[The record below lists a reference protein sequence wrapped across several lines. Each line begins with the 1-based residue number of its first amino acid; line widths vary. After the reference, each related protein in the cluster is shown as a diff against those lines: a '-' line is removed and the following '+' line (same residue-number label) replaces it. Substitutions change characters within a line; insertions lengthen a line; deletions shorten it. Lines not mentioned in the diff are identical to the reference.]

1 MKTFYLTL
9 SFFMLQSFVSLLSA
23 QTSPT
28 FDGKTMHVIQFSNS
42 KFAVARTGTDANV
55 KTYTLNEEN
64 DDQLWSFTGSALKC
78 QIRNKSGE
86 YITYNGSRLQTS
98 ANEDA
103 SGWKLEQS
111 SHTSYKTSWEL
122 KWLGASDN
130 KAYVNQYGG
139 TGVGTELGLWT
150 KGDVNNPMTILNPDK
165 IEHADYKVNGVT
177 SFTPEHP
184 LTLWY
189 NQPATLTG
197 VSNIWMEYSL
207 PIGNGQLGASLFGGV
222 HKDEIQ
228 FNEKTLW
235 TGTPNDIGSYGQYKN
250 FGSVIVEDLSGNI
263 GYTQST
269 AANDYVRYLDIENA
283 VAGVNYK
290 SADGQTQYS
299 RRYFV
304 SYDNQ
309 VIVACYKAEGHNKL
323 NLKFSY
329 TPGED
334 ISARGLSYSVGQT
347 GDAYATFLGGLAT
360 VEYNTRFKVV
370 PVGEGSTV
378 TKADDGL
385 VVDNASEVII
395 YLAAQTNF
403 DGSVASR
410 HSGTAAE
417 LRTKVLDVVKAAAA
431 KGYDQLYADHVKDF
445 QSLMGRVSIQLAD
458 AQAPTDLPTNELVSY
473 YNDESKNV
481 NGTEP
486 YVLFLEQ
493 LYFSYGRYLEIS
505 SSRGVDVPSNLQGI
519 WNNKSNAPWNSDIH
533 TNINVQMN
541 YWPAEV
547 TNLSEMHLPFLNYII
562 ANATGANW
570 QKAAKN
576 YAKVST
582 GWTVFT
588 ESNIYG
594 GMSTW
599 GSNYFVANAWYCSHL
614 FNHYRFTRDADY
626 LRRAFPAMWSATQF
640 WMERMIKD
648 RGYDSKKNNSG
659 YRGTAYM
666 FDADDT
672 YVAPDE
678 YSPEQDAHNSE
689 DATAH
694 AQQLIYELLTNTR
707 KSIDILGQ
715 QSLGISKKE
724 LVKLD
729 EYISK
734 TDQGLHTETYTA
746 NTKLNSGWTNPRNG
760 VKKGETI
767 LREWK
772 YSPYDVST
780 DPGHRHLS
788 HLMAL
793 YPLSVL
799 SPSSQ
804 YFEPAVNSLKLRGD
818 AATGWSMGWKTNL
831 WARAHDGDHA
841 HIILHNALRHST
853 SYSTDQSKGGI
864 YYNLYDSH
872 APFQIDGNFGV
883 CSGVAEMLLQS
894 HTDTLQLLPA
904 LPSVW
909 SYGEINGLK
918 AVGNFTVNQAWSA
931 GKLTMASITAVLTLP
946 CPVQYKGI
954 GDRRVTNSKGEEVAC
969 KLVNDDCIVIDAQ
982 AGETYTIDMSQQ
994 TTSVRR
1000 PVAEAFGIKR
1010 QNDQITV
1017 TGNPTQ
1023 VNVYST
1029 TGVCLLSTDKP
1040 SFRLDP
1046 TWGIVMITATGVN
1059 NTETFKAQ
1067 AR

>member
-1 MKTFYLTL
+1 MKHRILFLII
-9 SFFMLQSFVSLLSA
+9 SLQSCFAFLNA
-23 QTSPT
+23 QVAPK
-28 FDGKTMHVIQFSNS
+28 FDGSTTYVIQFSNS
-42 KFAVARTGTDANV
+42 KFAVARIGTDENV
-55 KTYTLNEEN
+55 QTLTLDAESET
-64 DDQLWSFTGSALKC
+64 QLWTFTGNTSKC
-78 QIRNKSGE
+78 QIQNKNGE

-98 ANEDA
+98 ATEDA
-103 SGWKLEQS
+103 SGWALEVS
-111 SHTSYKTSWEL
+111 SNSNYKTSYEL
-122 KWLGASDN
+122 KWLGASDT
-130 KAYVNQYGG
+130 KAYVNQFGG
-139 TGVGTELGLWT
+139 TGEGTTLGLWT
-150 KGDVNNPMTILNPDK
+150 KGDVNNPVTFTNPANIK
-165 IEHADYKVNGVT
+165 YPDYKVNGVT
-177 SFTPEHP
+177 SFSPEHQ

-189 NQPATLTG
+189 DQPATLTG

-222 HKDEIQ
+222 QQDEIQ

-235 TGTPNDIGSYGQYKN
+235 TGTPNDIGGYGQYKN
-250 FGSVIVEDLSGNI
+250 FGSVFVEDLSGNF
-263 GYTQST
+263 GYTDSK
-269 AANDYVRYLDIENA
+269 AVNNYVRYLDIENA
-283 VAGVNYK
+283 TAGVKYQ
-290 SADGQTQYS
+290 SSDGQTQYS
-299 RRYFV
+299 RQYFA
-304 SYDNQ
+304 SYNNQ
-309 VIVACYKAEGHNKL
+309 VIVVRYKAEGADKL
-323 NLKFSY
+323 NLKVSY

-334 ISARGLSYSVGQT
+334 INARGLSYSIGQS

-385 VVDNASEVII
+385 VVDNASEVVI

-410 HSGTAAE
+410 SSGTAAE
-417 LRTKVLDVVKAAAA
+417 LRTKVLNVVKEAAA
-431 KGYDQLYADHVKDF
+431 KGFDQLYAEHLKDF
-445 QSLMGRVSIQLAD
+445 EGLMGRVSLQLAG
-458 AQAPTDLPTNELVSY
+458 AQAPNDLPTNALVDY
-473 YNDESKNV
+473 YNNSAKNV
-481 NGTEP
+481 KGTEP

-493 LYFSYGRYLEIS
+493 LYFSYGRYLEIC

-519 WNNKSNAPWNSDIH
+519 WNNKSDAPWNSDIH

-547 TNLSEMHLPFLNYII
+547 TNLSEMHMPFLNYII
-562 ANATGANW
+562 TNAASANW
-570 QKAAKN
+570 KKAAKN
-576 YAKVST
+576 YAKVSD

-614 FNHYRFTRDADY
+614 FNHYRYTRDTDY
-626 LRRAFPAMWSATQF
+626 LRRAFPAMWTACQF

-648 RGYDSKKNNSG
+648 KGYDSKSQNSG
-659 YRGTAYM
+659 YKGTAYK
-666 FDADDT
+666 FEADGT

-678 YSPEQDAHNSE
+678 YSPEQNDHSSE

-715 QSLGISKKE
+715 LSLSISDKE
-724 LVKLD
+724 LEKLD
-729 EYISK
+729 EYIAN
-734 TDQGLHTETYTA
+734 TDQGLHTEIYTA
-746 NTKLNSGWTNPRNG
+746 NTKLNSGWTNPRNE

-772 YSPYDVST
+772 YSPYDVSS
-780 DPGHRHLS
+780 DPNHRHLS

-799 SPSSQ
+799 SPSHP

-841 HIILHNALRHST
+841 HIIIHNALKHST
-853 SYSTDQSKGGI
+853 AYSTNQYAGGI

-872 APFQIDGNFGV
+872 SPFQIDGNFGV
-883 CSGVAEMLLQS
+883 CSGIAEMLLQS

-904 LPSVW
+904 VPAVW
-909 SYGEINGLK
+909 SYGEIRGLK
-918 AVGNFTVNQAWSA
+918 AVGNFTVDQTWANK
-931 GKLTMASITAVLTLP
+931 KLTTATITAVLTLP
-946 CPVQYKGI
+946 CPVYYKGI
-954 GDRRVTNSKGEEVAC
+954 GDRCVTNSNGEEISC
-969 KLVNDDCIVIDAQ
+969 KYVNDDCIVIDAV
-982 AGETYTIDMSQQ
+982 AGESYTIDMNRK
-994 TTSVRR
+994 TTDIRR
-1000 PVAEAFGIKR
+1000 PVAEALKVTNNHG
-1010 QNDQITV
+1010 QVTV

-1023 VNVYST
+1023 VNVYSP

-1046 TWGIVMITATGVN
+1046 SWGVVMVSVTSGQT
-1059 NTETFKAQ
+1059 TETFKTYS
-1067 AR
+1067 R